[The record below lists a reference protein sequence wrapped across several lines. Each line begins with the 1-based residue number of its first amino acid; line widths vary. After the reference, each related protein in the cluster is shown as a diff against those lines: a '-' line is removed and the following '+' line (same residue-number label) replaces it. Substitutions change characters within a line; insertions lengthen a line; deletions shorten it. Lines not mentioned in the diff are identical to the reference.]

1 MPKIPAQLSRRVM
14 PSVGGGGGARSL
26 ANKAGQGLQA
36 AGAAIASGSA
46 QLGHAF
52 AQAQARRDAIN
63 AHLDSLAQQTQAH
76 TISLDAESGMQQDRM
91 DIEEQLRKQQDV
103 DPRFWKVKIKNQD
116 GEDIEVSPDDAM
128 KLQLQ
133 NRYDK
138 ALADADQYAGP
149 EAKARVAAALEQQS
163 FNNLSA
169 FRSQHLKLRHDK
181 QLADFQTVANR
192 LEDQAA
198 DPTNRFRET
207 AKQDLDDHIN
217 AGIKAGIFSPTD
229 GVKLK
234 ETMKDSI
241 ADKWANQTALRDPV
255 GFLRMVSDTQPK
267 GEAGTNATNDGL
279 NVPAGGLKKLPEDIR
294 PEKLSHYT
302 AVAFGQLQHQQAE
315 IDRKNKAA
323 EAQTKMV
330 HEQTYRDSMARVL
343 SGESVSGELPQKLNE
358 NQMSAEQAH
367 TIRTV
372 EHTIQQQD
380 RNNPALIEASK
391 VKLVGYTK
399 NITKAKFGMGNIDDI
414 ETEITADLES
424 GTIRAEEAQN
434 ALGQLREAKGYQVS
448 EAQQVQAQT
457 VQAAHKNMMGALTT
471 SGPLD
476 KYDALS
482 EQAKEGA
489 DRDFWDLMRKNPN
502 GDPWAMREQVMKRWE
517 PVIAERKNVVGES
530 SQVKLDDAKIES
542 MVQRG
547 AMSKAGAKAVRER
560 QENEKGRKIV
570 SDFLSTYKPPEPTIW
585 DKVKNLGQ
593 IGSSWFQDSEAGATE

>member
-26 ANKAGQGLQA
+26 ASKAGQGMQA
-36 AGAAIASGSA
+36 AGAAIAAGSA

-76 TISLDAESGMQQDRM
+76 TISLDAEAGMQQDRM

-241 ADKWANQTALRDPV
+241 ADKWATQMALRDPV
-255 GFLRMVSDTQPK
+255 GFMKMVSETQAQ
-267 GEAGTNATNDGL
+267 GEAGPND
-279 NVPAGGLKKLPEDIR
+279 AGGINAPVGKLAKLPENLR
-294 PEKLSHYT
+294 AEKLPQYMN
-302 AVAFGQLQHQQAE
+302 VAFGVLQHQQSE
-315 IDRKNKAA
+315 IDRKNKAL
-323 EAQTKMV
+323 EHQTTV
-330 HEQTYRDSMARVL
+330 LHEQNYRSDMAKVL
-343 SGESVSGELPQKLNE
+343 NGESVSGSLSQKLNE
-358 NQMSAEQAH
+358 NKMSSEQADKL
-367 TIRTV
+367 RTV
-372 EHTIQQQD
+372 EHTLKTQNAND
-380 RNNPALIEASK
+380 PALIEASK
-391 VKLVGYTK
+391 LKLFGYTQE
-399 NITKAKFGMGNIDDI
+399 ITKARFGTGDLKEI
-414 ETEITADLES
+414 EERITSDMET
-424 GTIRAEEAQN
+424 GHIRADEAKDALTQLRDAEGHLQSEAKQAQN
-434 ALGQLREAKGYQVS
+434 
-448 EAQQVQAQT
+448 QT